1 MSDVPLSVVV
11 IGRNE
16 ADGLAHCLASVK
28 GLDVL
33 YVDSGSTDES
43 REIAAAHGVPVAA
56 LDDPPFTAARGREA
70 GWRQARG
77 KWIFFLDGDCV
88 LTPDALLVTEEL
100 RASPEVAVVWGVSR
114 ERRPGATFLQR
125 VLELRYRGFP
135 EGPGPLVGGNYFCR
149 REALEAVDGFD
160 ETLTGGENANLGWR
174 LRRAGRVV
182 WHVEAPLVEFES
194 GIDGLGAYW
203 RRAIRFGQDEAL
215 HLLRSRNILSRLFD
229 VGSAERLKDLTTLLV
244 GVLVAATGW
253 IPWWGVLAAV
263 LGLKV
268 WRSRRKGSPGMVLL
282 YVIHTQ
288 IHCLPMFL
296 GLFGYLIRAPLRKS
310 Y

>member
-1 MSDVPLSVVV
+1 MSGVALSVVV

-16 ADGLAHCLASVK
+16 SAGLARCLASVE

-43 REIAAAHGVPVAA
+43 REIAAARGVPVMAI
-56 LDDPPFTAARGREA
+56 DEPPFTAARGREV

-77 KWIFFLDGDCV
+77 DWIFFLDGDCV
-88 LTPDALLVTEEL
+88 MSPGAL
-100 RASPEVAVVWGVSR
+100 RATEALRADPEIAVVWGVSR
-114 ERRPGATFLQR
+114 ERRPDVSFLQR

-160 ETLTGGENANLGWR
+160 VTLAGGENANLGWR
-174 LRRAGRVV
+174 LRKAGRVV

-194 GIDGLGAYW
+194 GITGLGAYW
-203 RRAIRFGQDEAL
+203 RRAIRFGRDEAL
-215 HLLRSRNILSRLFD
+215 HLWRSRNFLARLFD
-229 VGSAERLKDLTTLLV
+229 VGSAERLKDLTTLLAA
-244 GVLVAATGW
+244 VAATLAGLV
-253 IPWWGVLAAV
+253 PWWGSLAAV
-263 LGLKV
+263 LGLKL
-268 WRSRRKGSPGMVLL
+268 WRSRRKGAPGMVLL

-296 GLFGYLIRAPLRKS
+296 GLLGYLIQAPFRTS
-310 Y
+310 R